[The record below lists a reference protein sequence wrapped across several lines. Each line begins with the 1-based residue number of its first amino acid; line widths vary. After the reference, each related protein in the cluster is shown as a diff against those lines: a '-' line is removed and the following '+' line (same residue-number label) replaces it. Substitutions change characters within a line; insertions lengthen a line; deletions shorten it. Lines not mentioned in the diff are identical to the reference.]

1 MSGLAMRARAMRS
14 GRGSSVGR
22 RVLEAGFSLLEL
34 LIVMTI
40 ITFVSGLI
48 LTGIHASSGFA
59 NRATARHET
68 RAIELGWK
76 QYYAHYQRWPSGLP
90 TDGDG
95 AIRISDDVVGLL
107 QGTLTPSEDVA
118 EGEAPVGSAL
128 FELNPDR
135 LRFVEFQRYDDAGDP
150 VSPFD
155 RDNCHF
161 YVKFDEDFDN
171 WIELPGGLSNRVARS
186 VIVWTRNPRPRS
198 DDLESKLIGSWM
210 D

>member
-1 MSGLAMRARAMRS
+1 MRS

-48 LTGIHASSGFA
+48 LTGIHASAGFA

-76 QYYAHYQRWPSGLP
+76 QYYAHYQRWPSGL
-90 TDGDG
+90 DGDEG
-95 AIRISDDVVGLL
+95 EIKISGDVVGLL
-107 QGTLTPSEDVA
+107 QGTLAPSEEVA
-118 EGEAPVGSAL
+118 DGEPSVGSEL
-128 FELNPDR
+128 FDQNSDR
-135 LRFVEFQRYDDAGDP
+135 LRFVEFQRYDDDGDP

-155 RDNCHF
+155 RDDCHF

-171 WIELPGGLSNRVARS
+171 WIDLPGGLSNRVARS
-186 VIVWTRNPRPRS
+186 VIVWTRNPRPR
-198 DDLESKLIGSWM
+198 DDDPESALIGSWM